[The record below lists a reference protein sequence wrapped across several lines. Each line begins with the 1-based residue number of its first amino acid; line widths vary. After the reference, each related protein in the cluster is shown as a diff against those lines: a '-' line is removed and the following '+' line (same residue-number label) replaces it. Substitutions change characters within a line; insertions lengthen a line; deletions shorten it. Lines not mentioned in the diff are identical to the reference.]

1 MEGAVVNINEKKNDP
16 IVGWRKRPVPNLSG
30 SALNAMTVD
39 VEDYFQVEALS
50 PHIPR
55 SEWDSRECRVE
66 RNVERILQLGTNDRP
81 MSVRLDTKRHRL
93 YASTGRGGKIVV
105 LDVSGAPKQVGEV
118 KVGTRPWGFALSADG
133 KYLYT
138 ANGPS
143 NDVSVVDTATL
154 KVIKTIPVGSSPWG
168 VAVTR

>member
-1 MEGAVVNINEKKNDP
+1 MTNESDNSVSIIDTKTLKEVKHVV
-16 IVGWRKRPVPNLSG
+16 VGKRPRDAAFTPDGKHAYLSG
-30 SALNAMTVD
+30 EFDNSLYRIRVPEGD
-39 VEDYFQVEALS
+39 PVE
-50 PHIPR
+50 H
-55 SEWDSRECRVE
+55 
-66 RNVERILQLGTNDRP
+66 ILQLDTNNRP
-81 MSVRLDTKRHRL
+81 MSVKLDTKRNRL

-118 KVGTRPWGFALSADG
+118 KVGARPWGFALTADG
-133 KYLYT
+133 KFLYT

-168 VAVTR
+168 VAVSR